1 MKQYKSR
8 DKITQ
13 KMTRDGLIEV
23 NETQQTAERISKRE
37 QDADFQKSPEQQAA
51 QDGTQLQGVASQTSP
66 LPHAPG
72 ASPAR
77 DTATAERVMEHIEA
91 AQTRRASKKAV
102 HKAQEEVT
110 VQTTSSRL
118 QFTEEELAVP
128 ELECYIEKS
137 NKAADR
143 LDAAKAAIPKQKK
156 LVKERTFDEAA
167 GKAKTRLHFEEQEK
181 PIPGGK
187 KGNPL
192 SRPAQEA
199 GIFVHNKIHSVE
211 KDNSGVEG
219 AHKSEE
225 LAERGAK
232 YGARK
237 LKQGYR
243 SHKLKP
249 YREAAKAEKA
259 AFKANVNFQY
269 HKTLHDNPQLTSNP
283 LSRFMQK
290 QQIKRQYA
298 KAAKKGGAKAAAEA
312 TRKTAK
318 KTAEETRKAAA
329 FAARHP
335 AGILIA
341 VAALL
346 LFIMISAGLSSCGAM
361 FSGLT
366 NGVLGTSY
374 TSEDSD
380 LVATE
385 QNYAAMENA
394 LQSEIDNIESTHPG
408 YDEYRYDLDS
418 IGHNPHE
425 LASYLTALLQS
436 YTPQSAQAELDS
448 IFEKQYTLTL
458 TEEVEIRYR
467 TETSTDP
474 ETGETT
480 TEEVPYE
487 YYILNVTLTNK
498 TLPAVILPRLNE
510 QQREIYTVMQ
520 QLKGNKP
527 YLWEGIYN
535 GGEDTGPSYEI
546 PGEALDDPAFAALME
561 EATKYIGWPYVWG
574 GSSPSTSF
582 DCSGFVCWVYTASGV
597 HNLPRTTAQGIYNQ
611 CAIISPSEAK
621 PGDIIF
627 FTGTYDSPGPVSH
640 VGIYVGDGMMLH
652 CGSPIQ
658 YANINS
664 SYWQT
669 HFYAFGRL

>member
-1 MKQYKSR
+1 MKRAGRRIPARHRSR
-8 DKITQ
+8 
-13 KMTRDGLIEV
+13 R
-23 NETQQTAERISKRE
+23 A
-37 QDADFQKSPEQQAA
+37 
-51 QDGTQLQGVASQTSP
+51 P
-66 LPHAPG
+66 LRRPG
-72 ASPAR
+72 AKRTSTRKHRQKRNTRGEKLGKAR
-77 DTATAERVMEHIEA
+77 EKLDKTEA
-91 AQTRRASKKAV
+91 KRAAKKPPGLAKKAV
-102 HKAQEEVT
+102 RGA
-110 VQTTSSRL
+110 R
-118 QFTEEELAVP
+118 TEAWF
-128 ELECYIEKS
+128 Y
-137 NKAADR
+137 
-143 LDAAKAAIPKQKK
+143 
-156 LVKERTFDEAA
+156 
-167 GKAKTRLHFEEQEK
+167 
-181 PIPGGK
+181 
-187 KGNPL
+187 
-192 SRPAQEA
+192 
-199 GIFVHNKIHSVE
+199 VHNKIHEVE
-211 KDNSGVEG
+211 HENVGVEG
-219 AHKSEE
+219 AHKSE
-225 LAERGAK
+225 LVAEA
-232 YGARK
+232 GARK
-237 LKQGYR
+237 LTRYAKR
-243 SHKLKP
+243 R
-249 YREAAKAEKA
+249 YREHPARKVAKWERKDIKA
-259 AFKANVNFQY
+259 RANMDFQKMASE
-269 HKTLHDNPQLTSNP
+269 HPELASNP
-283 LSRFMQK
+283 LSRVQQK
-290 QQIKRQYA
+290 WKLKRRYSKEAKAAAKQGA
-298 KAAKKGGAKAAAEA
+298 KAAKKTAAASGTA
-312 TRKTAK
+312 TR
-318 KTAEETRKAAA
+318 RAAQ
-329 FAARHP
+329 FVTRHP
-335 AGILIA
+335 VA
-341 VAALL
+341 VLALL
-346 LFIMISAGLSSCGAM
+346 LLLLLCFLVSAVSSIFPTLG
-361 FSGLT
+361 SGLA
-366 NGVLGTSY
+366 NALSGTSY
-374 TSEDSD
+374 ASEDTD
-380 LVATE
+380 LLGVDEDYTALENELAQTVA
-385 QNYAAMENA
+385 
-394 LQSEIDNIESTHPG
+394 NIESTHPG
-408 YDEYRYDLDS
+408 YDEYRYSVDE
-418 IGHNPHE
+418 IGHNPYE
-425 LASYLTALLQS
+425 LASYL
-436 YTPQSAQAELDS
+436 SAKYHVYFREQVRDELRE
-448 IFEKQYTLTL
+448 IFEAQYELTL

>member
-37 QDADFQKSPEQQAA
+37 QEADFQKSPEQPEQQAA
-51 QDGTQLQGVASQTSP
+51 QDGTQLQGVTSQTSP

-72 ASPAR
+72 VAPAR
-77 DTATAERVMEHIEA
+77 DTATAERVMEHIET

-102 HKAQEEVT
+102 HKAQEEAT
-110 VQTTSSRL
+110 AQTTSSRL
-118 QFTEEELAVP
+118 QFTEEELAAP
-128 ELECYIEKS
+128 ELERYIEKS

-156 LVKERTFDEAA
+156 LVKERTFEEAA

-298 KAAKKGGAKAAAEA
+298 KAAKKGGGKAAAEA

-335 AGILIA
+335 VGVLIT

-374 TSEDSD
+374 TSE
-380 LVATE
+380 
-385 QNYAAMENA
+385 
-394 LQSEIDNIESTHPG
+394 G
-408 YDEYRYDLDS
+408 
-418 IGHNPHE
+418 
-425 LASYLTALLQS
+425 
-436 YTPQSAQAELDS
+436 
-448 IFEKQYTLTL
+448 
-458 TEEVEIRYR
+458 
-467 TETSTDP
+467 
-474 ETGETT
+474 
-480 TEEVPYE
+480 
-487 YYILNVTLTNK
+487 
-498 TLPAVILPRLNE
+498 
-510 QQREIYTVMQ
+510 QR
-520 QLKGNKP
+520 P
-527 YLWEGIYN
+527 
-535 GGEDTGPSYEI
+535 
-546 PGEALDDPAFAALME
+546 
-561 EATKYIGWPYVWG
+561 
-574 GSSPSTSF
+574 
-582 DCSGFVCWVYTASGV
+582 
-597 HNLPRTTAQGIYNQ
+597 
-611 CAIISPSEAK
+611 
-621 PGDIIF
+621 
-627 FTGTYDSPGPVSH
+627 
-640 VGIYVGDGMMLH
+640 
-652 CGSPIQ
+652 CGS
-658 YANINS
+658 
-664 SYWQT
+664 
-669 HFYAFGRL
+669 